1 MYFYPRMDS
10 VDFPSMV
17 EFNPE
22 NSGPSA
28 SNKKLLLVVTERD
41 IVFNC
46 PNCEGELVVDLAGAG
61 MECPCSHCGKIL
73 VVPAYRA
80 GPAASPI
87 GVTLLSHDRLETP
100 PAASRHFDF
109 EGHAPEQLERRLG
122 ELTHQL
128 KENRS
133 QDTEMRGHVNR
144 ATMELHRLQLR
155 LKKLQE
161 RQVDIEAELD
171 ALRTKIGHQSS

>member
-1 MYFYPRMDS
+1 
-10 VDFPSMV
+10 MV
-17 EFNPE
+17 ESNPE
-22 NSGPSA
+22 NSGFTT
-28 SNKKLLLVVTERD
+28 SNKKLLLVVTKRD

-46 PNCEGELVVDLAGAG
+46 PHCDGELVVDLAGAS
-61 MECPCSHCGKIL
+61 MECPCSHCGQIL
-73 VVPAYRA
+73 VVPEYQAR
-80 GPAASPI
+80 PATAPAE
-87 GVTLLSHDRLETP
+87 VTLLSNDHQETP
-100 PAASRHFDF
+100 PAATRNFDF
-109 EGHAPEQLERRLG
+109 EGLAPEQLERRLG

-161 RQVDIEAELD
+161 RHADIEAELV
-171 ALRTKIGHQSS
+171 ALRTKIGRPPP